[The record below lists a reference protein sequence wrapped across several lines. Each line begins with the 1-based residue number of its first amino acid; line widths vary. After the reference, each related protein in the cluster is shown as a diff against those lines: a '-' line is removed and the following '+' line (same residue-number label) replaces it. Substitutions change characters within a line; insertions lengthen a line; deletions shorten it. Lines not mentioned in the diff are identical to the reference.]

1 MQITTQNFRVQEG
14 PAHAGMP
21 AGFDNGPRLLVAG
34 NPAIE
39 NGGRNHHRG
48 LLTR

>member
-1 MQITTQNFRVQEG
+1 
-14 PAHAGMP
+14 MP

-39 NGGRNHHRG
+39 NGDRIFIEAR
-48 LLTR
+48 